1 MSTAP
6 KKQLTLF
13 DSTCLIM
20 GIIVGTGIFV
30 FPPMVARGA
39 GSWEWMFGLWIV
51 GGVLS
56 LFGALGYAELASAYP
71 HEGGDYVYLSRAYG
85 PWAGFLFG
93 WIQLVVV
100 RPADIGVMAFGF
112 ALYAQKLYDPLS
124 GSNVPLTYVTYAC
137 GATLILTVIN
147 IVGVR
152 QGKWTQNVLA
162 VIKVIGLL
170 AIVAVALFASQPET
184 EAATFKGFPLS
195 VAMVLVLFTFGGW
208 NEMALV
214 AGEVKNAERNILRA
228 LVLGIVAVTV
238 VYLLVNGAYL
248 YALGFNG
255 FANSSAVATDTVST
269 IFPGIGA
276 NLISALVC
284 ISALG
289 VINGQIF
296 TGARNLVCD
305 GGRPPAVPADGKMEP
320 SDRDAARRPGR
331 PGGDCRGPDRG
342 AGSLFDTVMF
352 AAPAVYMFYL
362 GTSLAVVVLRYREP
376 GVPRPFRIPGYPV
389 VTLVFAAVCVLLI
402 WNQFNYNPLFG
413 AVCLGIMFWGLT
425 VYRPRNWVLSWSATL
440 VLFALWA
447 VLAAPPE
454 PKDPLPGCP
463 FHPLFIAAS
472 STDAKHLF
480 IVAAVVSA
488 AMCLLWHRPSPTR
501 AAVSLGRRVASGVL
515 LVVASVLPLAA
526 FFAPASAAVIRT
538 RGLSET
544 PGTAPYAWPLALL
557 CIVLWIVLGGLAFG
571 LRLNREGETWG
582 TGTEYRGPGSP
593 HSVGN
598 PPTTAAA
605 SPRYSIPLPRIAC
618 GGRSWYL
625 DGSRPLAFRGE

>member
-1 MSTAP
+1 VQTAP
-6 KKQLTLF
+6 KKELTLF

-20 GIIVGTGIFV
+20 GIIIGTGIFV

-39 GSWEWMFGLWIV
+39 GSWDWMIGLWIV

-100 RPADIGVMAFGF
+100 RPADIGVMAFAF
-112 ALYAQKLYDPLS
+112 ALYAQKLYDPFS

-147 IVGVR
+147 IVSVR
-152 QGKWTQNVLA
+152 QGKWTQNVLTS
-162 VIKVIGLL
+162 IKVIGLL
-170 AIVAVALFASQPET
+170 AIVAVALFASHPET

-208 NEMALV
+208 NEMAYV

-228 LVLGIVAVTV
+228 MVLGIVAVTV

-248 YALGFNG
+248 YALGFDG
-255 FANSSAVATDTVST
+255 FANSSAVAADTVST
-269 IFPGIGA
+269 VFPGDQVVTTGATDSKIGEVRVVVPGLA
-276 NLISALVC
+276 TKLISALVC

-296 TGARNLVCD
+296 TGARISYAMGADHRQFRLMGKWHQTTGTPLIALVVQ
-305 GGRPPAVPADGKMEP
+305 GAIAVGLIVAL
-320 SDRDAARRPGR
+320 
-331 PGGDCRGPDRG
+331 
-342 AGSLFDTVMF
+342 GSLFDTVMF

-376 GVPRPFRIPGYPV
+376 EVPRPFRIPGYPV
-389 VTLVFAAVCVLLI
+389 ITLVFAAVCVLLI
-402 WNQFNYNPLFG
+402 WNQFNFNPLFG
-413 AVCLGIMFWGLT
+413 AVSLGIMFWGLT

-454 PKDPLPGCP
+454 PTEPLPGCP
-463 FHPLFIAAS
+463 FHPLYIAAS
-472 STDAKHLF
+472 STDVKHLF
-480 IVAAVVSA
+480 VVAAVVSA
-488 AMCLLWHRPSPTR
+488 AMCLLWCRPSQRGAGGSVGLRVAR
-501 AAVSLGRRVASGVL
+501 AAL
-515 LVVASVLPLAA
+515 LVIASVLPLAA
-526 FFAPASAAVIRT
+526 FFAPASAAVT
-538 RGLSET
+538 KARGLGET
-544 PGTAPYAWPLALL
+544 LGTAPYAWPLALL
-557 CIVLWIVLGGLAFG
+557 CIVLWMVLGGLAFA
-571 LRLNREGETWG
+571 L
-582 TGTEYRGPGSP
+582 
-593 HSVGN
+593 
-598 PPTTAAA
+598 
-605 SPRYSIPLPRIAC
+605 PLKRVKA
-618 GGRSWYL
+618 
-625 DGSRPLAFRGE
+625 

>member
-296 TGARNLVCD
+296 TGAQGISFAMGANHRQFRLM
-305 GGRPPAVPADGKMEP
+305 GK
-320 SDRDAARRPGR
+320 
-331 PGGDCRGPDRG
+331 
-342 AGSLFDTVMF
+342 
-352 AAPAVYMFYL
+352 
-362 GTSLAVVVLRYREP
+362 
-376 GVPRPFRIPGYPV
+376 
-389 VTLVFAAVCVLLI
+389 
-402 WNQFNYNPLFG
+402 WNQ
-413 AVCLGIMFWGLT
+413 
-425 VYRPRNWVLSWSATL
+425 AT
-440 VLFALWA
+440 
-447 VLAAPPE
+447 
-454 PKDPLPGCP
+454 G
-463 FHPLFIAAS
+463 
-472 STDAKHLF
+472 T
-480 IVAAVVSA
+480 
-488 AMCLLWHRPSPTR
+488 
-501 AAVSLGRRVASGVL
+501 
-515 LVVASVLPLAA
+515 PLAA
-526 FFAPASAAVIRT
+526 LVVQGAIAV
-538 RGLSET
+538 GLIV
-544 PGTAPYAWPLALL
+544 ALDL
-557 CIVLWIVLGGLAFG
+557 CSTL
-571 LRLNREGETWG
+571 
-582 TGTEYRGPGSP
+582 
-593 HSVGN
+593 
-598 PPTTAAA
+598 
-605 SPRYSIPLPRIAC
+605 
-618 GGRSWYL
+618 
-625 DGSRPLAFRGE
+625 